1 MTVRHTVVRVLLCI
15 SSSKTYRNSMKAVKY
30 FSNTAAVVLKYLKAL
45 MEFQHVLLLL
55 CVLSICWH
63 HIVLTG
69 PSVV

>member
-1 MTVRHTVVRVLLCI
+1 
-15 SSSKTYRNSMKAVKY
+15 MKAVKY